1 MSKTQVA
8 AYVTEEQ
15 KQRLV
20 ALAELELVSLSTMLT
35 MLIDEAY
42 ELNFADNEE
51 EQHPA
56 APRGEF

>member
-20 ALAELELVSLSTMLT
+20 ALAELELCSLSTMLT
-35 MLIDEAY
+35 KLIDESY
-42 ELNFADNEE
+42 ELNFEDEE
-51 EQHPA
+51 EHHPA
-56 APRGEF
+56 EPRGEF